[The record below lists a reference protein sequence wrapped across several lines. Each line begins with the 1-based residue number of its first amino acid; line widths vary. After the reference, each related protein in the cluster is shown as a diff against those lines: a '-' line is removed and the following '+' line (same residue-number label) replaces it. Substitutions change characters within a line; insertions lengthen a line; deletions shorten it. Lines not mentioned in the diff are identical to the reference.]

1 MGNALKILLRQSEV
15 DEEADGVAVP
25 SPLVPQAP
33 SNSTAGSVVDL
44 LTAAP
49 HSVPYVLRVELFRE
63 LLALE
68 KKSNGW
74 SEGVS
79 RRQRSLPVRV
89 NRGQVLEDALV
100 QLLPLGRRI
109 KAPLAVTYIDEH
121 GLQEAGASLR
131 K

>member
-1 MGNALKILLRQSEV
+1 
-15 DEEADGVAVP
+15 
-25 SPLVPQAP
+25 
-33 SNSTAGSVVDL
+33 
-44 LTAAP
+44 
-49 HSVPYVLRVELFRE
+49 
-63 LLALE
+63 
-68 KKSNGW
+68 
-74 SEGVS
+74 
-79 RRQRSLPVRV
+79 V